1 MKLASLALAL
11 VALFLSACAAPTSR
25 PVDADSA
32 VSGLGF
38 LTGTW
43 TLEQPN
49 GALIEETWSVPRGK
63 AVLGSF
69 RRVLGNGATPFYEF
83 TQIVATQEGVV
94 LRQIHVH
101 GNFDTD
107 PRRAK
112 PMTLQLESLEG
123 QRRLAQRAVAQ
134 QRRQVG
140 VPGEV
145 LEVLA
150 QERPGRA
157 VGEPHRAGDVEDDD
171 GIAQRF
177 EERVDGR
184 RRLGRG
190 GAGEGRGGHG
200 TPG

>member
-11 VALFLSACAAPTSR
+11 VALFMSACAAPTSR
-25 PVDADSA
+25 SVDADSA

-43 TLEQPN
+43 MLEQPN

-123 QRRLAQRAVAQ
+123 QRASFVPVADAERAAAGSLARVTY
-134 QRRQVG
+134 
-140 VPGEV
+140 
-145 LEVLA
+145 
-150 QERPGRA
+150 
-157 VGEPHRAGDVEDDD
+157 
-171 GIAQRF
+171 
-177 EERVDGR
+177 ERVDDQTLVLTVESKASASDKPSEPALVFR
-184 RRLGRG
+184 MTRDSAR
-190 GAGEGRGGHG
+190 
-200 TPG
+200 